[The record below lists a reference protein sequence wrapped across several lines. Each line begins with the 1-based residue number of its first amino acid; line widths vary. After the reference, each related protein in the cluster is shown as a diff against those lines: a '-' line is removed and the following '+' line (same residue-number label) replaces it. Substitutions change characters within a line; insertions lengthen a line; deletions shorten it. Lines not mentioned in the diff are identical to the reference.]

1 MHKYWS
7 VTCLFFQC
15 LFSNGLLFCIEEKF
29 AHASNVSPTVRV
41 LTDTI
46 NYSHAYSWAQMKD
59 TVHTHDSGLAG
70 TTHSKVMSGVPGG
83 QTTGGP
89 ASIEFAIV
97 PIENDGP
104 FYKKAAFVKSD
115 KDGKYKISLPP
126 GKYWIGP
133 KAKAQ
138 DPINYAAGAFSFSEK
153 IVVVEQGIFT
163 QVDLFETGYAP

>member
-1 MHKYWS
+1 MHKNRS
-7 VTCLFFQC
+7 LTCIFFQC

-29 AHASNVSPTVRV
+29 AHASNVFPEVHV
-41 LTDTI
+41 LTT
-46 NYSHAYSWAQMKD
+46 NYSQAYSRAQMKD
-59 TVHTHDSGLAG
+59 TVHTYDSGLEG

-89 ASIEFAIV
+89 TSIEFAIV

-104 FYKKAAFVKSD
+104 SYKKSTFVKSD

-138 DPINYAAGAFSFSEK
+138 DPINYAAGTFSFSEK
-153 IVVVEQGIFT
+153 IVVVEQGTFT